1 MKFERQHGHCNVP
14 QKYSQNPSL
23 GAWVAQ
29 QRRRYKHG
37 TLSAKRIM
45 LMERVGVEWALR
57 RGWSPSLFHFLCAL
71 ALLSCYHSSCARIHR
86 DSLTLMLGLLAL
98 LLLGHTRSPSLS
110 QTNPDCFDSD
120 RQAGT
125 LTEAGTLLAMVCNLL
140 CTRQGH
146 QARMLTGRVKS
157 LGQRPHPRDRG
168 QVMGRQ
174 ESC

>member
-1 MKFERQHGHCNVP
+1 MKFESQHGHCNVP

-57 RGWSPSLFHFLCAL
+57 RGWSPSFFLFLCAL
-71 ALLSCYHSSCARIHR
+71 AFVCCCHCSCARIHR

-98 LLLGHTRSPSLS
+98 VLLGHTRSPSLS

-125 LTEAGTLLAMVCNLL
+125 LMEAGTLLAMVCNLL

-146 QARMLTGRVKS
+146 QARMLKGRVYR
-157 LGQRPHPRDRG
+157 LGQRRHPRARG
-168 QVMGRQ
+168 QVMRRQ